1 MVAHQP
7 HKGTE
12 QPPRILLAVADESRR
27 QAYEEFLAREQVV
40 WHTVSS
46 LREMADHA
54 AVEPC
59 HAILLDM
66 VLIVRSSRGEKILA
80 DDALRALPHARLN
93 VSPRSSEIVILAG
106 GEVRGSITTL
116 VDYLRYCRTQ
126 PLRLVHP
133 RDRLPLYLHAL
144 LSTTPDMAAAERTAC
159 LDVSAHGCFL
169 FTAAVDIGPKA
180 SVWIQFV
187 TLTDQSPIRATVRWK
202 REWGASIE
210 FPGIGVHMEEMTPGQ
225 EAEIRVLLER
235 KRHEQPPGGPGTDS
249 RHLPP
254 P

>member
-1 MVAHQP
+1 MVLLPP
-7 HKGTE
+7 HKETA
-12 QPPRILLAVADESRR
+12 QQPRILLAVADEDRR
-27 QAYEEFLAREQVV
+27 QVYEEFLAREQAV

-46 LREMADHA
+46 LREMADRA
-54 AVEPC
+54 SSEPC

-66 VLIVRSSRGEKILA
+66 VLIVRSSRGEKMLA
-80 DDALRALPHARLN
+80 EDALRALPHARLN
-93 VSPRSSEIVILAG
+93 VSPRNREIIILAG

-116 VDYLRYCRTQ
+116 VDYLQYCRTQ
-126 PLRLVHP
+126 PLRTVHP

-144 LSTTPDMAAAERTAC
+144 LSTTPDIAAAERTSC

-169 FTAAVDIGPKA
+169 FTADPAISPKT

-187 TLTDQSPIRATVRWK
+187 TLTDQTPIRATVRWK

-210 FPGIGVHMEEMTPGQ
+210 FPGIGVHMDEVTPGQ
-225 EAEIRVLLER
+225 EAEIHALLER